1 MFNSS
6 AETSNNENFTY
17 ASQIFC
23 VVPEY
28 FNLFFL
34 SCGLYGM
41 YQGVEISHPLYAVL
55 FLNLTVSL
63 ISTMLDIA
71 AFFFISTATYVFF
84 SNLMNNLSVFFHCTS
99 WCMTSVL
106 RFIYIIYGDWL
117 NNFIPCQKLQ
127 CTLSVIMTFVL
138 TTILSIPTFS
148 IIISYGK

>member
-1 MFNSS
+1 
-6 AETSNNENFTY
+6 
-17 ASQIFC
+17 
-23 VVPEY
+23 
-28 FNLFFL
+28 
-34 SCGLYGM
+34 M

-71 AFFFISTATYVFF
+71 VFFFISTATYVFF

-127 CTLSVIMTFVL
+127 CALSVIMTCVM

-148 IIISYGK
+148 IIISYGKWYFLGFFPYTHMV

>member
-6 AETSNNENFTY
+6 AETSNTENFTY
-17 ASQIFC
+17 ASQVFC

-28 FNLFFL
+28 LNLFFL
-34 SCGLYGM
+34 SSGLYGM
-41 YQGVEISHPLYAVL
+41 YQGIEISHPLYAVL

-71 AFFFISTATYVFF
+71 VFFFISTARYIFF

-117 NNFIPCQKLQ
+117 NNFIPYQKLQ